1 MTYFVLCIHN
11 HQPVGNFTHVLEE
24 CYEKAYWPFLKTISK
39 YPSIK
44 LTLHNTGFLLDWI
57 IENRPEY
64 IDLLKTMVESG
75 QVELMGGGYYEPIL
89 SVIPEV
95 DRLNQIQM
103 MSDKISEVFGTRP
116 RGIWLAERVWEP
128 ALPTTLKKAG
138 IEYLLLD
145 DYHFVKSG
153 LDREELGGYYIT
165 EDQGKIIKIFP
176 GSEMLRYLIPFRPVE
191 HLEDHLKEL
200 SGFLRLGNAA
210 IYGDDGE
217 KFGSWPGTHK
227 WVYDEGW
234 LEAFFKMIE
243 RNLSWLKPVTMGE
256 FTDREEH
263 LGRVYLPTTSYMEM
277 GEWALPA
284 NASKTYTELVEE
296 IKSWNDGARI
306 RRFLQG
312 GIWRN
317 FFSKY
322 PEANWMHKRMLL
334 VSKSLNERMERTIMV
349 ENVTKAEKCLFMAQS
364 NDAYWHGIFGGLYLP
379 HLRRSVYENLI
390 KAENLMDS
398 ETFANTPVDEPAVSV
413 IRGDFDA
420 DNNEEIV
427 IRTRDLNLF
436 LSPRHGGSI
445 VEWDFRPAAVNLSNT
460 VSRWYEGYHNKLE
473 ATGGEDSGG
482 EAKSIHEM
490 VKVKEK
496 GLEKYLKY
504 DKIQR
509 TSLLEHFLGG
519 EETLK
524 SFFANDHKELGDFH
538 TGEYKVEVK
547 NDVVQLLRE
556 GKVNGKDVS
565 LNKWI
570 NIEEDNSFRVDYSI
584 RGIENGVLPEG
595 GRFAVE
601 LNVMLPGCD
610 GPLCYYEIIP
620 NSVETVDTGLGTS
633 IEAHE
638 IEKISL
644 VDKFSG
650 VRLTIGVDR
659 SATLWSFPIYT
670 VSLSEGGFERIYQG
684 SCLLFLFPLELDTER
699 RKHGIDIGFRIKSS
713 RFKGLK

>member
-11 HQPVGNFTHVLEE
+11 HQPVGNFHHVLEE
-24 CYEKAYWPFLKTISK
+24 CFEKAYWPFLKTISK

-44 LTLHNTGFLLDWI
+44 LTLHNTGFLLDWL

-64 IDLLKTMVESG
+64 IELLKTMVEAG

-95 DRLNQIQM
+95 DRQNQIQM
-103 MSDKISEVFGTRP
+103 MSDKIFEVFGTRP
-116 RGIWLAERVWEP
+116 KGIWLAERVWEP

-138 IEYLLLD
+138 VEYLLLD

-153 LDREELGGYYIT
+153 LDSEDLGGYYIT
-165 EDQGKIIKIFP
+165 EDQGKIMKVFP
-176 GSEMLRYLIPFRPVE
+176 GSEMLRYLIPFKPVE
-191 HLEDHLKEL
+191 QLEEHLKGL

-243 RNLSWLKPVTMGE
+243 KNLSWLRPVTMSE
-256 FTDREEH
+256 FAAREEH

-284 NASKTYTELVEE
+284 RASRTYTELVEE
-296 IKSWNDGARI
+296 IKSWNDGTRI

-334 VSKSLNERMERTIMV
+334 VSKTLNERMERTVLVGNI
-349 ENVTKAEKCLFMAQS
+349 TKARKCLFMAQS

-390 KAENLMDS
+390 RAENLMDS
-398 ETFANTPVDEPAVSV
+398 ESFANTLADEPAASIVK
-413 IRGDFDA
+413 GDFDA
-420 DNNEEIV
+420 DNNEEIS

-436 LSPRHGGSI
+436 LSPRRGGSI
-445 VEWDFRPAAVNLSNT
+445 VEWDFRPAAVNLSNI

-473 ATGGEDSGG
+473 AVAGEEARG

-509 TSLLEHFLGG
+509 TSLLDHFLGG
-519 EETLK
+519 QESLQA
-524 SFFANDHKELGDFH
+524 FFANEHKELGDFH
-538 TGEYKVEVK
+538 TGEYKNEIKDGAVE
-547 NDVVQLLRE
+547 LFRE
-556 GKVNGKDVS
+556 GNVSGKGVS
-565 LNKWI
+565 LRKCI
-570 NIEEDNSFRVDYSI
+570 GIDRDNSFRVDYSI
-584 RGIENGVLPEG
+584 AAFDKMVFPEG
-595 GRFAVE
+595 IRFGVE

-610 GPLCYYEIIP
+610 GPLCYYELVP
-620 NSVETVDTGLGTS
+620 NSVGAVDTGLGS
-633 IEAHE
+633 SVEAHE
-638 IEKISL
+638 IEKMSL

-650 VRLTIGVDR
+650 VSLTIAVNR
-659 SATLWSFPIYT
+659 PATLWSFPIYT
-670 VSLSEGGFERIYQG
+670 VSLSEGGFEKIYQG
-684 SCLLFLFPLELDTER
+684 SSLLFLFPLAGAEKRKHNIDVGLTIRCESIER
-699 RKHGIDIGFRIKSS
+699 R
-713 RFKGLK
+713 

>member
-11 HQPVGNFTHVLEE
+11 HQPVGNFPHVLEE

-44 LTLHNTGFLLDWI
+44 LTLHNTGFLLDWL

-64 IDLLKTMVESG
+64 IRLLKSMVKSG

-95 DRLNQIQM
+95 DRLNQIKM
-103 MSDKISEVFGTRP
+103 MSERIAGLFGTKP

-128 ALPTTLKKAG
+128 TLPTTLKKAQ

-153 LDREELGGYYIT
+153 LERDELGGYYIT
-165 EDQGKIIKIFP
+165 EDQGSTIKIFP
-176 GSEMLRYLIPFRPVE
+176 GSEMLRYLIPFRPVDHLEE
-191 HLEDHLKEL
+191 HLRGLP
-200 SGFLRLGNAA
+200 GFLRLGNAA

-234 LEAFFKMIE
+234 LEAFFEMVEK
-243 RNLSWLKPVTMGE
+243 NLSWLRPVTMGE
-256 FTDREEH
+256 FADGEEH

-284 NASKTYTELVEE
+284 RASKTYTELVEE
-296 IKSWNDGARI
+296 IKLWNDGSRL

-312 GIWRN
+312 GNWRN

-334 VSKSLNERMERTIMV
+334 VSRALNERMERTVMV
-349 ENVTKAEKCLFMAQS
+349 ENISKAEKCLFMAQS

-398 ETFANTPVDEPAVSV
+398 GAFVNVPSDEPAVS
-413 IRGDFDA
+413 IIKGDFDA
-420 DNNEEIV
+420 DDDEEIA
-427 IRTRDLNLF
+427 IRTRLLNLF
-436 LSPRHGGSI
+436 LSPRRGGSI
-445 VEWDFRPAAVNLSNT
+445 VEWDFRPAAVNFSNT
-460 VSRWYEGYHNKLE
+460 VSRWYEGYHNRLE
-473 ATGGEDSGG
+473 ATGSRQAVGET
-482 EAKSIHEM
+482 KSIHEM

-504 DKIQR
+504 DNIQR
-509 TSLLEHFLGG
+509 TSLREHFLGE

-524 SFFANDHKELGDFH
+524 TFFANKHKELGDFH
-538 TGEYKVEVK
+538 TGRYEEKIKSDQVRLSR
-547 NDVVQLLRE
+547 D

-565 LNKWI
+565 LKKSI
-570 NIEEDNSFRVDYSI
+570 IIETDNSFRVDYSI
-584 RGIENGVLPEG
+584 KGLEGVPEVD
-595 GRFAVE
+595 RFAVE
-601 LNVMLPGCD
+601 FNIMLPGCD
-610 GPLCYYEIIP
+610 GPLCYYELVP
-620 NSVETVDTGLGTS
+620 NSVETADTGLCTS
-633 IEAHE
+633 VEASE
-638 IEKISL
+638 IKEISL
-644 VDKFSG
+644 VDKFFG
-650 VRLTIGVDR
+650 VRLTIGADR
-659 SATLWSFPIYT
+659 PATLWSFPVYT
-670 VSLSEGGFERIYQG
+670 VSLSEGGFEKIYQG
-684 SCLLFLFPLELDTER
+684 SCLLFLFPVAGAER
-699 RKHGIDIGFRIKSS
+699 RKHGMEVCLTVGSELIKRS
-713 RFKGLK
+713 